1 MRITVKTIQTER
13 LILRQWREED
23 FEAFAQF
30 RTADS
35 KARRCWRSGPSVF
48 EEVSER
54 EDNMGESGD
63 EMYPSQ

>member
-1 MRITVKTIQTER
+1 M
-13 LILRQWREED
+13 LRQWREED
-23 FEAFAQF
+23 FEVFAQF

-54 EDNMGESGD
+54 EDNIGESGD
-63 EMYPSQ
+63 EMYPGQ